1 MALET
6 TSMWRWRPLVGIAL
20 LALITPLLLLVTPVV
35 LVAVVLTDL
44 LTAHWRLPLARL
56 WLFGLI
62 YAGHQWAGLARFA
75 HLTFT
80 GRRRTLEAHSAVQ
93 AWWIGSLLASADRV
107 LGIRLDWPTVDLP
120 AGHLLILSRHS
131 SPVDAVFP
139 AYWMTALERRPAQ
152 YVMKSQLLFDP
163 CIGLFGHRL
172 GTAFIDR
179 TSGDDA
185 TNAIRRLASRAAPD
199 AALVVFPEGTYATPA
214 NRSRILD
221 SLRAKANEGDE
232 AHGAFRRAS
241 ALQHLLPARPAGTM
255 AALDQLP
262 HAPVI
267 LLAPLGLEGFT
278 GLAAM
283 RKRIPLR
290 TPVTMTTWILARS
303 DIPHDEA
310 GRRQWLDEQWRWL
323 DDWLVEQLGPPARQ
337 AH

>member
-6 TSMWRWRPLVGIAL
+6 TSMWRWRPLVGIAV
-20 LALITPLLLLVTPVV
+20 LAALTPILLLVTPMV
-35 LVAVVLTDL
+35 VAVTVLADL
-44 LTAHWRLPLARL
+44 LTAHWRLPLVRL
-56 WLFGLI
+56 WLFALV
-62 YAGHQWAGLARFA
+62 YVGHQWAGLARFA
-75 HLTFT
+75 RLTLS
-80 GRRRTLEAHSAVQ
+80 GRRRTLAAHSAVQ

-107 LGIRLDWPTVDLP
+107 LGIRLDWPEVELP
-120 AGHLLILSRHS
+120 AGHLVILSRHC
-131 SPVDAVFP
+131 SPVDAVIP

-185 TNAIRRLASRAAPD
+185 TNAIRRLAARAAPD
-199 AALVVFPEGTYATPA
+199 AALVVFPEGTYATSA
-214 NRSRILD
+214 NRTRILE
-221 SLRAKANEGDE
+221 SLRTKAHESAD
-232 AHGAFRRAS
+232 AHGVYRRAGE
-241 ALQHLLPARPAGTM
+241 LRHLLPARPAGTM
-255 AALDQLP
+255 AVLDQLP

-267 LLAPLGLEGFT
+267 LLAPVGLEGLT

-290 TPVTMTTWILARS
+290 TPVTMTSWTPDRS
-303 DIPHDEA
+303 EIPADDP
-310 GRRQWLDEQWRWL
+310 GRRQWLDDQWRWL
-323 DDWLVEQLGPPARQ
+323 DEWLVERLGPPAG